1 MPDGDRVGP
10 TSWADVRVLGRPVPP
25 PVATHGWSCGTRGVL
40 PPPAGSRRRCPGL
53 APGVRFS
60 LLDRSRTRV
69 GHPEGAALLHTV
81 ERAIAAERLGY
92 HRFWVAEHHGVP
104 GVASGA
110 PAVLLAAVGAHTS
123 AIRIGSGGV
132 MLPNHQPLVVAEQ
145 FLMLTGLYPGRV
157 DLGLGRSPGFTAPV
171 RHALRRSGH
180 EPDGF
185 ADDVV
190 ELRSYLERTAPVTA
204 HPVVEASVPVFVLAT
219 GGGIL
224 VAARLGLP
232 VVLGGPV
239 LDRPDLADL
248 LRAYHRDFRPHRDSR
263 PHVTVALD
271 VLVADTDA
279 EARELA
285 LPEVWA
291 MVRSRRTGTFD
302 ALEPVTA
309 IRDQRWDDQTAA
321 RVERGL
327 DAVTAG
333 SPTTVR
339 RRLEETADRTGA
351 DELLATGATY
361 DRAALADSDAC
372 LAALL
377 A

>member
-1 MPDGDRVGP
+1 
-10 TSWADVRVLGRPVPP
+10 VRL
-25 PVATHGWSCGTRGVL
+25 
-40 PPPAGSRRRCPGL
+40 
-53 APGVRFS
+53 S
-60 LLDRSRTRV
+60 LLDRSRTRT
-69 GHPEGAALLHTV
+69 GHPEGAALTHTV
-81 ERAIAAERLGY
+81 ERAVAAEELGY
-92 HRFWVAEHHGVP
+92 RRFWVAEHHGVP

-110 PAVLLAAVGAHTS
+110 PAVLLAAIGART
-123 AIRIGSGGV
+123 ATIRLGSGGV
-132 MLPNHQPLVVAEQ
+132 MLPHHQPLVVAEQ
-145 FLMLTGLYPGRV
+145 FQMLAALYPGRI
-157 DLGLGRSPGFTAPV
+157 DLGLGRSLGFTAPV
-171 RHALRRSGH
+171 RRALRRSGD
-180 EPDGF
+180 EPDTF

-190 ELRSYLERTAPVTA
+190 ELRGYLERTAPVTA
-204 HPVVEASVPVFVLAT
+204 HPVGEAPVPLFVLAT
-219 GGGIL
+219 GRGVE

-239 LDRPDLADL
+239 LDRPDLGDL
-248 LRAYHRDFRPHRDSR
+248 LAAYRRDFRPHRDGR

-291 MVRSRRTGTFD
+291 MVSSRRTGVFG
-302 ALEPVTA
+302 ALEPVAA
-309 IRDQRWDDQTAA
+309 ICDQRWDDQVAG

-339 RRLEETADRTGA
+339 RRLEQLAERSGA

-361 DRAALADSDAC
+361 DRAALADSDAS

>member
-1 MPDGDRVGP
+1 
-10 TSWADVRVLGRPVPP
+10 
-25 PVATHGWSCGTRGVL
+25 
-40 PPPAGSRRRCPGL
+40 
-53 APGVRFS
+53 
-60 LLDRSRTRV
+60 
-69 GHPEGAALLHTV
+69 
-81 ERAIAAERLGY
+81 
-92 HRFWVAEHHGVP
+92 
-104 GVASGA
+104 
-110 PAVLLAAVGAHTS
+110 
-123 AIRIGSGGV
+123 

-145 FLMLTGLYPGRV
+145 FLVLAGLHPGRV

-171 RHALRRSGH
+171 RHALRRPTH
-180 EPDGF
+180 EPDAF
-185 ADDVV
+185 AEDVV
-190 ELRSYLERTAPVTA
+190 ELRSYLEGTAPVTA
-204 HPVVEASVPVFVLAT
+204 HPVVETPVPLFVLAT
-219 GGGIL
+219 GGGIQ

-239 LDRPDLADL
+239 LGRPDLADL
-248 LRAYHRDFRPHRDSR
+248 LRAYRRDFRPHRDGR

-302 ALEPVTA
+302 ALQPVAA

-321 RVERGL
+321 RIERGL
-327 DAVTAG
+327 DVVTTG
-333 SPTTVR
+333 SPETVR
-339 RRLEETADRTGA
+339 RLLEESTDRTRA

-372 LAALL
+372 
-377 A
+377 